1 MANADSMPDFGVR
14 KSAVEFGKNLFTG
27 LWVTLGSL
35 VFSNILGQGADFALE
50 SVGVS
55 DDASTKFG
63 VALGLVAFLA
73 VIGTAVRS
81 GYKND

>member
-1 MANADSMPDFGVR
+1 MANVDSISRFDAR
-14 KSAVEFGKNLFTG
+14 KSAVEFGKNFFTG
-27 LWVTLGSL
+27 SWVTLGYL

-55 DDASTKFG
+55 DDVSTKFG
-63 VALGLVAFLA
+63 VALGIVAFLA